1 MDIKHMKDKVIS
13 IQDALDPKVPKGSDK
28 VFADSSKAALDF
40 KFDQNVVNV
49 FDDMVSRS
57 VPFYDEMQRMTCEM
71 AKDFAEAGTSL
82 VDIGC
87 STGTTLKALDSYV
100 KPGVKFIGLDNSDEM
115 LLKAKDKLKGTSHEV
130 ELKKVDVNDSLHIQN
145 ASVVTMLLTLQ
156 FVRPL
161 YREKIAKRIFEGLND
176 NGCLI
181 MIEKLVVED
190 SMVNRL
196 FIEYYYDYKRRNGYS
211 EIEISKK
218 REALE
223 NVLVPYRIEEN
234 QKLLTEAGFKSAEV
248 FFRWYNFCGIIA
260 VK

>member
-1 MDIKHMKDKVIS
+1 MKDKIIS
-13 IQDALDPKVPKGSDK
+13 INDALDPKVPKGADK
-28 VFADSSKAALDF
+28 VFAEDIKTIADF
-40 KFDQNVVNV
+40 KFDQNVASV
-49 FDDMVSRS
+49 FDDMVNRS
-57 VPFYDEMQRMTCEM
+57 VPFYTEMQRMTCEM
-71 AKDFAEAGTSL
+71 AKDFALKDTNL

-100 KPGVKFIGLDNSDEM
+100 KEGVRFIGIDNADEM
-115 LLKAKDKLKGTSHEV
+115 LQKAKVKLEGISHEL
-130 ELKKVDVNDSLHIQN
+130 ELRKMDIHEGLNFSN

-156 FVRPL
+156 FLRPL
-161 YREKIAKRIFEGLND
+161 YRDKVAKKIFEGLNK

-181 MIEKLVVED
+181 LIEKLVVED
-190 SMVNRL
+190 SIVNRL
-196 FIEYYYDYKRRNGYS
+196 FIDYYYDYKRRNGYS
-211 EIEISKK
+211 EIEIAKK

-234 QKLLTEAGFKSAEV
+234 QKLLTDAGFRSAEV

>member
-1 MDIKHMKDKVIS
+1 MRAMKDKIIS
-13 IQDALDPKVPKGSDK
+13 IHDALDPKVVKGADK
-28 VFADSSKAALDF
+28 VFADHSQATADF
-40 KFDQNVVNV
+40 KFDKQVANV
-49 FDDMVSRS
+49 FDDMVNRS
-57 VPFYDEMQRMTCEM
+57 VPFYEEMQRMSCEM
-71 AKDFAEAGTSL
+71 ARSFAVEGTSL

-87 STGTTLKALDSYV
+87 STGTTIKALDSYI
-100 KPGVKFIGLDNSDEM
+100 KPGVKFVGLDNSDEM
-115 LLKAKDKLKGTSHEV
+115 LQKAADKLKGISHEL
-130 ELKKVDVNDSLHIQN
+130 ELKKVDVNDSLAIEN

-181 MIEKLVVED
+181 LIEKLVVED
-190 SMVNRL
+190 STVNRL

-211 EIEISKK
+211 DIEISKK

-223 NVLVPYRIEEN
+223 NILVPYRIEEN

-260 VK
+260 IK